1 MKRKNRWI
9 LVWVL
14 AAVWAVWWAGG
25 CSKETVVEEEIPQ
38 PAAYTRA
45 QMMVIAITERN
56 RYEQIYT
63 DKIWDAVMENGDTF
77 EQYLLDQAR
86 AFLENMKTMTL
97 LARDRG
103 VAVSSGEADRVRR
116 VARNYYSSLSRSE
129 IEYLGI
135 SEADV
140 VTLYEDYHMACKVV
154 EVLTEGLDLEVS
166 DSEAKVI
173 TIKVVET
180 GDRVKAETVW
190 GRMAEEESDFSA
202 VARDVTGASP
212 EERKLWRGQMPEV
225 LETAAFGL
233 AAGEISPVVESD
245 GMYYVIQC
253 VNDYEMDATR
263 ERKTQIYKERKNWAF
278 QQIYEQ
284 FVIDNKVTISDEE
297 WSHITFEGGEAA
309 TASNFF
315 ELYQEEFGS
324 QSY

>member
-9 LVWVL
+9 LVWILGVAL
-14 AAVWAVWWAGG
+14 SVWWAGG
-25 CSKETVVEEEIPQ
+25 CSKETVVEEEESQ

-63 DKIWDAVMENGDTF
+63 DKIWDAVMESGDTF
-77 EQYLLDQAR
+77 EQYLLDQVR

-103 VAVSSGEADRVRR
+103 ITVSSGEADRVWR

-154 EVLTEGLDLEVS
+154 GALTEGLDLEVS

-173 TIKVVET
+173 TVKVVET

-284 FVIDNKVTISDEE
+284 FVIDNKVSITDEE
-297 WSHITFEGGEAA
+297 WSEITFEGGEAA
-309 TASNFF
+309 EASSFF

-324 QSY
+324 

>member
-1 MKRKNRWI
+1 
-9 LVWVL
+9 
-14 AAVWAVWWAGG
+14 
-25 CSKETVVEEEIPQ
+25 
-38 PAAYTRA
+38 
-45 QMMVIAITERN
+45 
-56 RYEQIYT
+56 
-63 DKIWDAVMENGDTF
+63 MENGDTF
-77 EQYLLDQAR
+77 EQYLLDQVKV
-86 AFLENMKTMTL
+86 FLENMKTMTL

-103 VAVSSGEADRVRR
+103 ITVSSGEADRVRR

-154 EVLTEGLDLEVS
+154 VALTEGLDLEVS

-173 TIKVVET
+173 TVKVVET

-225 LETAAFGL
+225 LETVAFGL

-263 ERKTQIYKERKNWAF
+263 ERKAQIYKERKNWAF
-278 QQIYEQ
+278 QQIYGQ
-284 FVIDNKVTISDEE
+284 FQAEHKVTIPDEMWAE
-297 WSHITFEGGEAA
+297 VTFESGENVE
-309 TASNFF
+309 TSDFF
-315 ELYQEEFGS
+315 LLYQKEFGN
-324 QSY
+324 

>member
-9 LVWVL
+9 LVWILGVAL
-14 AAVWAVWWAGG
+14 SVWWAGG
-25 CSKETVVEEEIPQ
+25 CSKETVVEEEESQ

-63 DKIWDAVMENGDTF
+63 DKIWDAVMESGDTF
-77 EQYLLDQAR
+77 EQYLLDQVR

-103 VAVSSGEADRVRR
+103 ITVSSGEADRVRR

-154 EVLTEGLDLEVS
+154 GALTEGLDLEVS

-173 TIKVVET
+173 TVKVVET

-284 FVIDNKVTISDEE
+284 FVIDNKVSITDEE
-297 WSHITFEGGEAA
+297 WSEITFEGGEAA
-309 TASNFF
+309 EASSFF
-315 ELYQEEFGS
+315 ELYHEEFGS
-324 QSY
+324 